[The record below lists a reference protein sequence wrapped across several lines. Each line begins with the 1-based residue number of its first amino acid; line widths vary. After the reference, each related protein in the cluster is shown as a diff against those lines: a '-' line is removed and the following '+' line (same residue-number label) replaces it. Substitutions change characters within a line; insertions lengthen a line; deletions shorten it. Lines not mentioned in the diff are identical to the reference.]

1 MKQDQSTSAQKEQLA
16 TNQGFSIVEVLLAT
30 TIFALA
36 VTGFVGAFLYGQES
50 TVLSGNRAQAVFL
63 AEEGLE
69 AVRSIRDDDFSNLT
83 DGNHGIFV
91 SGNEW
96 IFSGALDV
104 SGIFTRQIEIETIDA
119 NRRAATS
126 TVTWQQNQQRQGSV
140 SLAAYFNNWQETVS
154 QSKGFIIA
162 TSSAEIGGGGNKELK
177 GITIENTGD
186 VEAVIDKITVTWDN
200 GNLIEEIKIDNT
212 RVWKHNNEGSPNGR
226 QSSATEIDIVDFALP
241 VSSGIFDI
249 DKFKFNGD
257 MDGSVFTVLFT
268 FTDGSTA
275 QSTVDLS
282 GGGGSTCG
290 TQADDLSVD
299 ISGANIGGGGNKELR
314 GVTVENTDT
323 SGSCDITIDKI
334 TLTWTNGQ
342 LIEEIKIEGTRI
354 FKHNNEGTPDGKQ
367 PTGTELDV
375 VDYIISSGN
384 TDTID
389 KFKFNGNMTGD
400 TFTITFTMGD
410 GSTEVIS
417 SFSP

>member
-1 MKQDQSTSAQKEQLA
+1 MKQGQSTSIQKEQLA
-16 TNQGFSIVEVLLAT
+16 INQGFSIVEVLLAVS
-30 TIFALA
+30 IFALI
-36 VTGFVGAFLYGQES
+36 VTGFVGAFLYGQEA
-50 TVLSGNRAQAVFL
+50 TMLSGNRAQAVFL

-69 AVRSIRDDDFSNLT
+69 AVRNIRDDDFSNLT

-96 IFSGALDV
+96 AFLGTIDV
-104 SGIFTRQIEIETIDA
+104 NGIFMRQIEIETIDI
-119 NRRAATS
+119 NRKVATS

-140 SLAAYFNNWQETVS
+140 SLVAYFSNWQETVS
-154 QSKGFIIA
+154 QSKGFVIA
-162 TSSAEIGGGGNKELK
+162 TTSAAIGGGGNKELQ

-186 VEAVIDKITVTWDN
+186 IEAVIDKITITWDN
-200 GNLIEEIKIDNT
+200 SNLIEEIKIDNT
-212 RVWKHNNEGSPNGR
+212 RVWKHNNEGDPNGR
-226 QSSATEIDIVDFALP
+226 QPSATEIDIVNFALP
-241 VSSGIFDI
+241 VSSGVFDI

-257 MDGSVFTVLFT
+257 MTGTVFTILFT
-268 FTDGSTA
+268 FADGSTA
-275 QSTVDLS
+275 QSIVDLS
-282 GGGGSTCG
+282 GGGGPTCG
-290 TQADDLSVD
+290 TQANDLTID
-299 ISGANIGGGGNKELR
+299 TSGANIGGGGNKELR
-314 GVTVENTDT
+314 GITVENTDT

-334 TLTWTNGQ
+334 TLTWTNGK
-342 LIEEIKIEGTRI
+342 LIEEIKIEDARI

-384 TDTID
+384 TDTVD

-410 GSTEVIS
+410 GSTEVVE